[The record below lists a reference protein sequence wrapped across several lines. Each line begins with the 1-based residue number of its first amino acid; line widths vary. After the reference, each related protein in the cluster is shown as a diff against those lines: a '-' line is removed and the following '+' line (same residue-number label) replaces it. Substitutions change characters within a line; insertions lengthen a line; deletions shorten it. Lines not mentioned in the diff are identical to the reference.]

1 MRPLHI
7 QIKLVSPKPT
17 VDNIAEDAC
26 RRVYGAYGGKSI
38 ETPELVR
45 QTAAWMVDR
54 HDVQYG
60 EAFAACRKWM
70 FTEELIAENY
80 SDKEISRLRAQRWTE
95 KQIELHDHYLAQV
108 SKHRL
113 G

>member
-7 QIKLVSPKPT
+7 QMKLVSPKPT

-70 FTEELIAENY
+70 LTEELIAENY
-80 SDKEISRLRAQRWTE
+80 SAKEISRLRAHRWME
-95 KQIELHDHYLAQV
+95 KQIDLHDRYLIEISNQL
-108 SKHRL
+108 KK
-113 G
+113 

>member
-7 QIKLVSPKPT
+7 QMKLVAPKPT

-26 RRVYGAYGGKSI
+26 RRVYGAYGGKSLD
-38 ETPELVR
+38 TSELVR
-45 QTAAWMVDR
+45 QTAAWMAER
-54 HDVQYG
+54 HDVHYA
-60 EAFAACRKWM
+60 EALAACRKWM
-70 FTEELIAENY
+70 YTEELMAENY
-80 SDKEISRLRAQRWTE
+80 STKEISRLRAQRWME

-108 SKHRL
+108 SKRQL